1 MEKTIIRN
9 VEPIKGISRMEFY
22 KRVKQAINSES
33 YADTERFINETKFK
47 MEIELDSN
55 IVPHLKSV
63 FTFQIK
69 SEEELKIENYYKER
83 NEKIQKAKI
92 WFDTLTQEQ
101 KEFASFFFI
110 PAAG

>member
-9 VEPIKGISRMEFY
+9 VEPIKGISRIEFY
-22 KRVKQAINSES
+22 KRVKQAINSDS

-47 MEIELDSN
+47 MEIEVNSN
-55 IVPHLKSV
+55 IVPHLKSA

-69 SEEELKIENYYKER
+69 SEEELERENYYKER
-83 NEKIQKAKI
+83 DEKIQKAKS

-101 KEFASFFFI
+101 KEFASLLFI
-110 PAAG
+110 PTAG